1 VSDTNSDGRAGAAAA
16 APEPKYDYELIVIG
30 GGPAGEKGAAQAA
43 YFGHKTVL
51 IEEYKELGGA
61 CINWG
66 TLASKTLR
74 ESSLFLS
81 GFRTR
86 QLGQG
91 LNVEFRAD
99 ITLDS
104 FMYRKNQVQDAE
116 QKRARENLAKPWH
129 KIERLYGRGTLKD
142 AHSVSL
148 KKPDGSEQT
157 ITGKFILI
165 ATGSVPARPPS
176 LPFNDRNVFDSTTVL
191 EMRKVPRSMTV
202 IGGGVIGSEYACL
215 FQALGVQVTLVHPK
229 GRALDSLLDAEIGEE
244 FMTRM
249 RAAGIKPE
257 MNSTLASAAVE
268 GDNVRLRLKGKD
280 GAEKEVLTESLLYAL
295 GRSGNT
301 KGLGLEA
308 LGIPTAKY
316 GHIEKVDPITYQTTV
331 PNIYAA
337 GDVIGPPALASTSME
352 QGRLAMCHAFDIH
365 YKTRLN
371 PILPAGI
378 YTIPEISQVG
388 RTEEDC
394 KREGIPYVVG
404 KDRYGHHGRGQIIG
418 DTEGMIKLI
427 FAAPSGKL
435 LGVHVIG
442 EIASELVHI
451 GQACLQFGGDIDFF
465 IHTVF
470 NYPTLSDVYKYAA
483 YHALGKLNQ
492 VRDATEKAARE
503 AVNLAA
509 VTDGK
514 PTDLNQDKPLAA
526 SGPVRA
532 MATGAR

>member
-1 VSDTNSDGRAGAAAA
+1 
-16 APEPKYDYELIVIG
+16 
-30 GGPAGEKGAAQAA
+30 
-43 YFGHKTVL
+43 
-51 IEEYKELGGA
+51 
-61 CINWG
+61 
-66 TLASKTLR
+66 
-74 ESSLFLS
+74 
-81 GFRTR
+81 
-86 QLGQG
+86 
-91 LNVEFRAD
+91 
-99 ITLDS
+99 
-104 FMYRKNQVQDAE
+104 
-116 QKRARENLAKPWH
+116 
-129 KIERLYGRGTLKD
+129 
-142 AHSVSL
+142 
-148 KKPDGSEQT
+148 
-157 ITGKFILI
+157 
-165 ATGSVPARPPS
+165 
-176 LPFNDRNVFDSTTVL
+176 
-191 EMRKVPRSMTV
+191 
-202 IGGGVIGSEYACL
+202 
-215 FQALGVQVTLVHPK
+215 
-229 GRALDSLLDAEIGEE
+229 
-244 FMTRM
+244 M

-492 VRDATEKAARE
+492 VRAATDKAARD
-503 AVNLAA
+503 AVNIAA
-509 VTDGK
+509 ATDGK
-514 PTDLNQDKPLAA
+514 PVDLNQDKPLAA

-532 MATGAR
+532 MAAGAR